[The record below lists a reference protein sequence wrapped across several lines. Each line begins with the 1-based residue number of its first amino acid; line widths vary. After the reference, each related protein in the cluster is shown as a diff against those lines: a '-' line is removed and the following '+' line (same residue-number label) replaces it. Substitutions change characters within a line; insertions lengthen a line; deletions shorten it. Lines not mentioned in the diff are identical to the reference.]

1 MWGRANNC
9 STAREMTGQCENN
22 TSNQML
28 PETNID
34 KSPYTYVKKLQK
46 ELYFIDLF
54 LEKRLILIFKNTFNF
69 YHEKLSVFMGKRES
83 SENSIRSYQEPKDY

>member
-1 MWGRANNC
+1 MSRNDQKCPEMTRNVQKCPEMSRNVQKCPEFYKKNIDPIVFSCCC

-34 KSPYTYVKKLQK
+34 KSPYTYVKKTSK
-46 ELYFIDLF
+46 RILF
-54 LEKRLILIFKNTFNF
+54 
-69 YHEKLSVFMGKRES
+69 H
-83 SENSIRSYQEPKDY
+83 

>member
-1 MWGRANNC
+1 MQVYKGIDPIVPSCC

-46 ELYFIDLF
+46 ELDFIDLF
-54 LEKRLILIFKNTFNF
+54 LEKESLNT
-69 YHEKLSVFMGKRES
+69 YV
-83 SENSIRSYQEPKDY
+83 P

>member
-1 MWGRANNC
+1 MKNIDPIVFSCCC

-46 ELYFIDLF
+46 ELYFIDFF
-54 LEKRLILIFKNTFNF
+54 LEKRLIFNF
-69 YHEKLSVFMGKRES
+69 HYEKFIECIYGQVRIF
-83 SENSIRSYQEPKDY
+83 